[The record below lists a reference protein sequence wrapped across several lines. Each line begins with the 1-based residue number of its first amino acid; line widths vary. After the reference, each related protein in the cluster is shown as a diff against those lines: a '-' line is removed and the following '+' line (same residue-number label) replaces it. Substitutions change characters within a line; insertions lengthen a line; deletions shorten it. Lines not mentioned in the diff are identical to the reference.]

1 MYKKKKTD
9 QEPLTREQENITE
22 TAAQEP
28 TAQEDAE
35 IYETE
40 PSPESELDQLR
51 AEAAQYKDNYLRAT
65 ADFQNFKR
73 RTEKEKADIYKY
85 ASEKLLVE
93 ILPIVD
99 NIERAMSHVPE
110 QEQGGLADGLRMI
123 QKSLLNLLDKNG
135 VEPIGAVGEIFDPE
149 VHHAVQM
156 VPSEDHEPHVVIEEY
171 QKGYKLNG
179 KVIRHSMV
187 KVSE

>member
-9 QEPLTREQENITE
+9 QEPLTTEQETITE

-28 TAQEDAE
+28 TAQETAE
-35 IYETE
+35 INETE
-40 PSPESELDQLR
+40 FSPESELDQLR

-135 VEPIGAVGEIFDPE
+135 VEPIDAVGGTFDPE

-156 VPSEDHEPHVVIEEY
+156 VPSEDHEPHEVIEEY